1 MFVSYRK
8 TLVAGAVALTLGFSV
23 SNVMAAGFKP
33 APPAGQLGSIVVDPY
48 GNAPLTAVVNLD
60 SHVISDVK
68 VTVHGKGE
76 KGVPITYKVGQESLK
91 TYDGVPILVFIRS
104 SPTK

>member
-33 APPAGQLGSIVVDPY
+33 APPAG
-48 GNAPLTAVVNLD
+48 N
-60 SHVISDVK
+60 
-68 VTVHGKGE
+68 
-76 KGVPITYKVGQESLK
+76 
-91 TYDGVPILVFIRS
+91 
-104 SPTK
+104 

>member
-76 KGVPITYKVGQESLK
+76 KGVPITYKVG
-91 TYDGVPILVFIRS
+91 
-104 SPTK
+104 

>member
-1 MFVSYRK
+1 
-8 TLVAGAVALTLGFSV
+8 
-23 SNVMAAGFKP
+23 MAAGFKP

-76 KGVPITYKVGQESLK
+76 KVCLLLIKWARITENLRWRTNFWSLSEVRQQS
-91 TYDGVPILVFIRS
+91 DGRMER
-104 SPTK
+104 KR